1 MFYKTFY
8 GFAMAICMRYCPN
21 NDDAMEVVN
30 DGFMKI
36 FKGLQSFQVNHAN
49 VEATLKSWI
58 KSIMVNT
65 SIDHFRKNNKN
76 IFNTNVNELQI
87 MNASIDEVAVDR
99 MGYKEIMAIVNR
111 LSPAYRTIFNLY
123 AIDGYT
129 HEQIAKQ
136 LNISAGT
143 SKSNLAKA
151 RANIKKML
159 TEAGCIY
166 HG

>member
-1 MFYKTFY
+1 
-8 GFAMAICMRYCPN
+8 
-21 NDDAMEVVN
+21 MEVVN
-30 DGFMKI
+30 DGFLKI
-36 FKGLQSFQVNHAN
+36 FKGLQHFQVNHAN

-65 SIDHFRKNNKN
+65 SIDHFRKNHKN
-76 IFNTNVNELQI
+76 IFNTAVTEVQLGNSSTEEI
-87 MNASIDEVAVDR
+87 AIDR
-99 MGYKEIMAIVNR
+99 LGHKEILSTVNR

-123 AIDGYT
+123 AIDGFT

-136 LNISAGT
+136 LNISPGT